1 MPRMVLR
8 HLSGSRSQETDILE
22 LENET
27 EVVIGPAG
35 AALVRVHPPRDTLS
49 GQWRA
54 RIIPVEGRR
63 RRFVLLNLHSEEGV
77 FVNHRPVSD
86 AVLLRPGDVIQLG
99 EGGAELEFSLEDESP
114 P

>member
-1 MPRMVLR
+1 MPRVVLR
-8 HLSGSRSQETDILE
+8 HLSGSRSLETETLE

-35 AALVRVHPPRDTLS
+35 AALVRLQQPRDTLP

-54 RIIPVEGRR
+54 RIIPVEGRS
-63 RRFVLLNLHSEEGV
+63 RRFVLVNLRSDEGV
-77 FVNHRPVSD
+77 LVNHRPVSD

-99 EGGAELEFSLEDESP
+99 EGGAELEFNLADEP
-114 P
+114 PP